1 MADDIIDVDAVDVT
15 DRLSTGQQK
24 ISGYRDL
31 SPEEIDLVNRI
42 KAKGLEIQELVEE
55 VTRRDSEAI
64 TTLSTTE
71 QLNTAAEGMRWASI
85 SKTHLQIGLMA
96 LTRAVTKPQGF

>member
-1 MADDIIDVDAVDVT
+1 MSDIIDVEAVDVT
-15 DRLSTGQQK
+15 DRLSSGQQK

-64 TTLSTTE
+64 NTLSSTE
-71 QLNTAAEGMRWASI
+71 QLNTAAEAMRWASI
-85 SKTHLQIGLMA
+85 AKTHLQVGLMA